1 MECAVTKEE
10 VVFIYISL
18 VEKIID
24 DNKRAIKKIACA
36 NHFTK
41 YLVNT
46 IPLYL
51 FALNQMKLLS
61 LNLNLSPLSV
71 KIPLAAKWS
80 QYHIKMTDTQISR
93 QLLILEFAGILDLV
107 DSSLIGR
114 FGKFVNTYQ
123 IVLLA
128 PNLSKIQINVEKI
141 KRYYGN
147 KSPLAFIRR
156 ADFQNF

>member
-1 MECAVTKEE
+1 
-10 VVFIYISL
+10 
-18 VEKIID
+18 
-24 DNKRAIKKIACA
+24 
-36 NHFTK
+36 
-41 YLVNT
+41 
-46 IPLYL
+46 
-51 FALNQMKLLS
+51 MKLLS

-141 KRYYGN
+141 KRYT
-147 KSPLAFIRR
+147 KVR
-156 ADFQNF
+156 

>member
-18 VEKIID
+18 IEKIID

-36 NHFTK
+36 NNFTK

-71 KIPLAAKWS
+71 KIPLTAK
-80 QYHIKMTDTQISR
+80 
-93 QLLILEFAGILDLV
+93 
-107 DSSLIGR
+107 
-114 FGKFVNTYQ
+114 
-123 IVLLA
+123 
-128 PNLSKIQINVEKI
+128 
-141 KRYYGN
+141 
-147 KSPLAFIRR
+147 
-156 ADFQNF
+156 